1 MCISEINL
9 LFLLPILNT
18 HTIIDCNREKKL
30 TEKDNLGFPFI
41 VDHALTQHI
50 LYSILYAKA
59 CNHPGRQTNL
69 HSWHQVY
76 GSENIFRNLIISIQ
90 CKISWP
96 MPFLA
101 QWCCKRCMLH
111 ANLILVNLLRDSL
124 LTKRETNST
133 HII

>member
-1 MCISEINL
+1 MNMNNDFRSCCAYGRTDILMYISEINL

-69 HSWHQVY
+69 HS
-76 GSENIFRNLIISIQ
+76 
-90 CKISWP
+90 
-96 MPFLA
+96 
-101 QWCCKRCMLH
+101 
-111 ANLILVNLLRDSL
+111 
-124 LTKRETNST
+124 
-133 HII
+133 